1 MTSKEFYQLVDHAL
15 QPLCKRL
22 GCSRLQ
28 GTVSLWS
35 ASFPEGTFFFE
46 VTKGVKSP
54 YIPPLGGRFSV
65 HCDFTTTPNQKTRGL
80 DSAVSYMEYF
90 SSADLEAMRKL
101 RDRVLHKIVGQRPA
115 EEFDRLM
122 LELHTPLLKTEI
134 GQQFNRHGVFKLPYL
149 DAEDV
154 TAWAEFLASRL
165 EMTLTG
171 LREKPVF
178 FMRVQSG
185 HQGASPSCV
194 TAMRSGNSDASES
207 A

>member
-1 MTSKEFYQLVDHAL
+1 MTSKEFYQLVDHAFH
-15 QPLCKRL
+15 PLCKRL
-22 GCSRLQ
+22 GCSRLR

-35 ASFPEGTFFFE
+35 AALPEGTFFFE
-46 VTKGVKSP
+46 VSKGVKSP

-65 HCDFTTTPNQKTRGL
+65 RCDFTTTPIQKARGL

-101 RDRVLHKIVGQRPA
+101 RDRALHKIVGQRPA

-122 LELHTPLLKTEI
+122 LEMHTPLLQMEI
-134 GQQFNRHGVFKLPYL
+134 GQRFKRHQVFKLPYL

-154 TAWAEFLASRL
+154 TAWADFLASRL
-165 EMTLTG
+165 EQTMAG

-178 FMRVQSG
+178 FMRVESG
-185 HQGASPSCV
+185 QQDASPSGV
-194 TAMRSGNSDASES
+194 PAMPPGNSDASES